1 MVNIKDI
8 AKRAG
13 VSISTVSYALNNN
26 PRISEET
33 RQRIVALAEEM
44 NYVPNM
50 AGRNLRRKKTDI
62 IAVYLA
68 SFGGN
73 FYSDLLEG
81 VMEEATEQGYEMIVC
96 SGVKARQFLPERMVD
111 GALVID
117 TSFPDEEILSNL
129 ALGRKMVVMDRICLD
144 DRVPSILLDN
154 TDGATQAVQ
163 ELLRHGKRRFY
174 FVSGPEGNFDSETRL
189 AAGIEILE
197 NEGYEYRIL
206 PGDFTYQTGLRA
218 GQKMLEEWSEP
229 ISVFCLNDDMAIG
242 VLDAFQDS
250 PYRIGEDVK
259 LVGFDNSL
267 VGKYTHPSITSIAY
281 SKHRWGKLGARALI
295 NSIKKEPVANQ
306 ILKTNLVQRESS
318 K

>member
-73 FYSDLLEG
+73 FYSELLEG
-81 VMEEATEQGYEMIVC
+81 VMEEANEHGYEMIVC
-96 SGVKARQFLPERMVD
+96 SGVQSRQFLPERMVD
-111 GALVID
+111 GALIID
-117 TSFPDEEILSNL
+117 ATFPDKEILGNL
-129 ALGRKMVVMDRICLD
+129 KAGRKMVVMDRICED
-144 DRVPSILLDN
+144 ERIPHVLLDN
-154 TDGATQAVQ
+154 RNGARQATE
-163 ELLRHGKRRFY
+163 ELMKHGRRKFY
-174 FVSGPEGNFDSETRL
+174 LVSGPPANFDSETR
-189 AAGIEILE
+189 IEASTKMLKE
-197 NEGYEYRIL
+197 EGFEYEVL
-206 PGDFTYQTGLRA
+206 PGDFTYRSGVKA
-218 GQKMLEEWSEP
+218 GEAMIANWSGP
-229 ISVFCLNDDMAIG
+229 ISVFCLNDDMAVG
-242 VLDAFQDS
+242 VMDAFEKS
-250 PYRIGEDVK
+250 PYRVGEDVK
-259 LVGFDNSL
+259 VVGLDNSL
-267 VGKYTHPSITSIAY
+267 VGRYTQPTLSSVAY
-281 SKHRWGKLGARALI
+281 SKHKWGKLGARTLI
-295 NSIKKEPVANQ
+295 ASIEDKPVENH
-306 ILKTNLVQRESS
+306 ILKTNLIQRGSS